1 MTQSALDTALT
12 HMLGQT
18 RIQVTTAP
26 IWRIT
31 HIKTKQDTSASPE
44 QDENPIGIHNATIEV
59 PPPVMLV
66 PKRLASNSDRVQ
78 SQDAHGITSQPDQPE
93 QSREQLASKSD
104 QVQSQDAT
112 NNDSRDSDNSE
123 DGEDGDN
130 SHESEHDRDYRE
142 RGDSDNDEGNH
153 QHIPSTNKRRVPLPT
168 TQLLGDLPEAEL
180 DDVQDSAE
188 GLADDME
195 NGEDIEGLLVKIA
208 TAKLNNTEAGVRAML
223 APPEFWRSA
232 ANTFGISAVNRLL
245 QQANSPERYI
255 PMPAEFSFAPKLGLM
270 AHQAVGIDRL
280 HELVFGPSGGAVLAD
295 LMGLVET
302 VQVELSPVQRPELG
316 DENQFK
322 GRKPRL
328 SATVLSAYAPGVE
341 PWLREFKLVFGRS
354 RIMKSTPKTWQLK
367 MLALHPEGDT
377 LCKKIWEMGPAIDWD
392 DKRRVTASWGNSA
405 GDIELKALTIVNK
418 KADAPDG
425 EMIHQAK
432 RSAMWPSGKKTQRKV
447 DFVYNGLYAVW
458 VIADEIHSTG
468 GQNTITHSHVFDH
481 FRTAAATDYWL
492 SVTAI
497 TGSALTN
504 GISKILT
511 FALKT
516 FLRKD
521 REWNTIDYPAVQDLK
536 SIDLKSALVSD

>member
-26 IWRIT
+26 IWRIM

-44 QDENPIGIHNATIEV
+44 QNKNPISIYNATIEV

-66 PKRLASNSDRVQ
+66 PKRLASNSNRVQ
-78 SQDAHGITSQPDQPE
+78 SQDAHRITSQPDQPE

-112 NNDSRDSDNSE
+112 NNGPQDEQQDDYNGNNTKRCNNEESYSAYRGYGERDDSQ

-153 QHIPSTNKRRVPLPT
+153 QHIPSTNKRRGRKKSSSGKARRDCSRESTRAKSSPLPLPVPLPT

-180 DDVQDSAE
+180 DDVQDTAE
-188 GLADDME
+188 GLADDIE

-232 ANTFGISAVNRLL
+232 AHKFGISAVNRLL

-270 AHQAVGIDRL
+270 AHQAVGIDRFQ
-280 HELVFGPSGGAVLAD
+280 ELVFGPSGGAVLAD

-302 VQVELSPVQRPELG
+302 VQIELSPVQRPELG
-316 DENQFK
+316 NENQFK

-328 SATVLSAYAPGVE
+328 SATVLSAYASGVE
-341 PWLREFKLVFGRS
+341 PWLREFKLVFGGS

-367 MLALHPEGDT
+367 MLVLHPKGDT
-377 LCKKIWEMGPAIDWD
+377 LCKKYGGEENGLD
-392 DKRRVTASWGNSA
+392 
-405 GDIELKALTIVNK
+405 IVNK
-418 KADAPDG
+418 KADASDG
-425 EMIHQAK
+425 EMKHQAK

-447 DFVYNGLYAVW
+447 DFVYNGLYAAW
-458 VIADEIHSTG
+458 VIADEIHSIG
-468 GQNTITHSHVFDH
+468 GQSTITHSHVFDH
-481 FRTAAATDYWL
+481 FRTAAATD
-492 SVTAI
+492 
-497 TGSALTN
+497 
-504 GISKILT
+504 KILT

-521 REWNTIDYPAVQDLK
+521 RE
-536 SIDLKSALVSD
+536 

>member
-1 MTQSALDTALT
+1 MDLFWNGFGLTDKDKQKELGSNAEQVLPKTTAINFFVTHIITALENKPKAVPKQKPNQERKREATEDINQKEHKRMRAESSFRRDRLAKEAEKYTGINPGFAFKNVLYLSLRDKQHQPIMTQSALDTALT

-26 IWRIT
+26 IWRIM

-44 QDENPIGIHNATIEV
+44 QDENSIGIHNATIEV

-153 QHIPSTNKRRVPLPT
+153 QHIPSTNKRRGRKKSSSGKARRDCSRESTRAKSSPLPLPVPLPT

-180 DDVQDSAE
+180 DDVQDTAE

-232 ANTFGISAVNRLL
+232 AHKFGISAVNRLL

-270 AHQAVGIDRL
+270 AHQAVGIDRFQ
-280 HELVFGPSGGAVLAD
+280 ELVFGPSGGAVLAD
-295 LMGLVET
+295 LMGLV
-302 VQVELSPVQRPELG
+302 
-316 DENQFK
+316 D
-322 GRKPRL
+322 RL
-328 SATVLSAYAPGVE
+328 VIKQTRLNSLFDLLDYKQIKQT
-341 PWLREFKLVFGRS
+341 
-354 RIMKSTPKTWQLK
+354 
-367 MLALHPEGDT
+367 
-377 LCKKIWEMGPAIDWD
+377 
-392 DKRRVTASWGNSA
+392 KRC
-405 GDIELKALTIVNK
+405 L
-418 KADAPDG
+418 
-425 EMIHQAK
+425 
-432 RSAMWPSGKKTQRKV
+432 
-447 DFVYNGLYAVW
+447 
-458 VIADEIHSTG
+458 
-468 GQNTITHSHVFDH
+468 
-481 FRTAAATDYWL
+481 
-492 SVTAI
+492 
-497 TGSALTN
+497 
-504 GISKILT
+504 
-511 FALKT
+511 
-516 FLRKD
+516 
-521 REWNTIDYPAVQDLK
+521 
-536 SIDLKSALVSD
+536 